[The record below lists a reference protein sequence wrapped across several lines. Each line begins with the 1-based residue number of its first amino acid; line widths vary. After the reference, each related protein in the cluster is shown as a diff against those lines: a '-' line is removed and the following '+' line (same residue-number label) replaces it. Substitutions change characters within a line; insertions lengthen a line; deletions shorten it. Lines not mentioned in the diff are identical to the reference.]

1 MLCFSNFAL
10 IVDVVFLYNII
21 LDAFLARYG
30 GEMPAILMGCRILGT
45 LCFYR
50 LLFLFCSWWTNR
62 LGLFTGSMWFMT
74 MSDVFT
80 RQNGNDGNGNGIWD
94 ESFHLGWIRIGQK
107 ALIRNW
113 TLVFAFKYLAVSY
126 NLALMSCATTMSR
139 LGDHNWWP
147 VTIRTILSVPT
158 ISFASQWPPSKRTSR
173 DIPECESCVTSLLQF
188 SAEEGLETGAWTAP
202 VHWLHCN
209 LNKSVSR
216 VLSILQG

>member
-10 IVDVVFLYNII
+10 IVDVVFSYNII

-30 GEMPAILMGCRILGT
+30 GEMPAILVGCRILGT

-50 LLFLFCSWWTNR
+50 LLFLFCSWWTNG

-94 ESFHLGWIRIGQK
+94 ESFHLGWIWIGQK

-126 NLALMSCATTMSR
+126 NLALMSCATAMSK

-147 VTIRTILSVPT
+147 VTIRTILSQYPLFHLLLSDHLVNGRAVT
-158 ISFASQWPPSKRTSR
+158 FRNASHA
-173 DIPECESCVTSLLQF
+173 L
-188 SAEEGLETGAWTAP
+188 
-202 VHWLHCN
+202 
-209 LNKSVSR
+209 R
-216 VLSILQG
+216 VYYN